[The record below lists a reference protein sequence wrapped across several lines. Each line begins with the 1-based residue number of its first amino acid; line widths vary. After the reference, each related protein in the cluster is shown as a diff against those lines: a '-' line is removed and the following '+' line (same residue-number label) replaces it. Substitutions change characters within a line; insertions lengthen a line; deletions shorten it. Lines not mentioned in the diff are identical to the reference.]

1 MYKKET
7 KEGFIRDYMRSRV
20 VAKTSLYSLFKKTA
34 PFEEQLDKDC
44 SQFTEEEILNMYKE
58 FRARSKFTVFNY
70 NAILKAYCAWVQYY
84 HGLQNDIAYNNITT
98 DMIAPL
104 IPKDA
109 NKLLS
114 REEIVDIEDQLYNY
128 ADKAVVELL
137 FIGVAGKN
145 MEDIYAVTSECV
157 QGDALV
163 VNGKTFPM
171 SERLKELLPK
181 ALAETEAMSYGD
193 TMKVFKVSGQGRIY
207 KERCNARGVNTEDAK
222 FRYFYRRIQIFRDYL
237 GIPGLTMKNIA
248 TSGLWHYLNQGM
260 QETGLTLR
268 GFLRTE
274 QGKQIAMRYGFSE
287 DYYLDNICAKYE

>member
-34 PFEEQLDKDC
+34 PFEDQLDKDC

-114 REEIVDIEDQLYNY
+114 REEITEIEDQLYNY

>member
-7 KEGFIRDYMRSRV
+7 KEGFIRDYMKSRV

-44 SQFTEEEILNMYKE
+44 SQFTEEEILHMYKE

-114 REEIVDIEDQLYNY
+114 REEITEIEDQLYNY

-181 ALAETEAMSYGD
+181 ALAETEATSYGD
-193 TMKVFKVSGQGRIY
+193 TMRVFKVVGEGRIY
-207 KERCNARGVNTEDAK
+207 KERCNSRGVNTEDAK

>member
-1 MYKKET
+1 
-7 KEGFIRDYMRSRV
+7 
-20 VAKTSLYSLFKKTA
+20 
-34 PFEEQLDKDC
+34 
-44 SQFTEEEILNMYKE
+44 
-58 FRARSKFTVFNY
+58 
-70 NAILKAYCAWVQYY
+70 
-84 HGLQNDIAYNNITT
+84 
-98 DMIAPL
+98 MIAPL

-114 REEIVDIEDQLYNY
+114 REEIAEIEDQLYNY

-193 TMKVFKVSGQGRIY
+193 TMKVFKVVGDGRIY